1 MTTMN
6 PTVPINTTRRRWFAL
21 GVLALVV
28 FGGVGLYR
36 YGNSKPAAPDP
47 PAPDLSQVDPAIR
60 QVIETERER
69 VGREPQ
75 SGVAWGRLGMA
86 YYAHIFGHEAMAC
99 FEQARSE

>member
-6 PTVPINTTRRRWFAL
+6 PTVPAATTRRRWLAL
-21 GVLALVV
+21 GGLALAVAV
-28 FGGVGLYR
+28 GIGLYR
-36 YGNSKPAAPDP
+36 YANSKPAAPDP

-86 YYAHIFGHEAMAC
+86 
-99 FEQARSE
+99 